1 MQALSKWN
9 KDILLNFDA
18 ICELAMNIK
27 YILQKQTYGF
37 IMGGKQIRNATSEI
51 ENEIDYVEEETAKL
65 KILKQEITFAIVG
78 NRNIEYPID
87 EYYKTNHTNRTEQ
100 EIKEEKEQKDWL
112 QPNIIK
118 RALRLQ
124 NI

>member
-1 MQALSKWN
+1 MQALIKWN
-9 KDILLNFDA
+9 KNLVLNFDA

-27 YILQKQTYGF
+27 YILQKQTHGF
-37 IMGGKQIRNATSEI
+37 IMWGKQMRNATSEI

-65 KILKQEITFAIVG
+65 KILDQEVAFAIVG
-78 NRNIEYPID
+78 NRIIEYPID
-87 EYYKTNHTNRTEQ
+87 EYYKTHYTNRTEQ
-100 EIKEEKEQKDWL
+100 EIKKEKEQKDWL
-112 QPNIIK
+112 QLNIIK

>member
-1 MQALSKWN
+1 MQALGKWN

-27 YILQKQTYGF
+27 YILQNQTDGF
-37 IMGGKQIRNATSEI
+37 IMGGKQMRNATSEI

-65 KILKQEITFAIVG
+65 KILDQEIAFAIVG

-87 EYYKTNHTNRTEQ
+87 EYYKTNYTNRTEQ

>member
-9 KDILLNFDA
+9 KVILLNFDA

-27 YILQKQTYGF
+27 YILQKQTDGF
-37 IMGGKQIRNATSEI
+37 IMEGQQMRNATSEI
-51 ENEIDYVEEETAKL
+51 ENENEYVEEETAKL
-65 KILKQEITFAIVG
+65 KILDQEVAFAIVG

-87 EYYKTNHTNRTEQ
+87 NYYKTHYTNRTEQ
-100 EIKEEKEQKDWL
+100 EIKKEKEQKDWL
-112 QPNIIK
+112 QLNIIK

-124 NI
+124 SI

>member
-9 KDILLNFDA
+9 KVILLNFDA

-27 YILQKQTYGF
+27 YILQEQTYGF
-37 IMGGKQIRNATSEI
+37 IMGGQQMRNATSEI

-65 KILKQEITFAIVG
+65 KILDQEVAFAIVG

-87 EYYKTNHTNRTEQ
+87 NYYKTHYTNRTEQ
-100 EIKEEKEQKDWL
+100 EIKKEKEQKDWL
-112 QPNIIK
+112 QLNIIK
-118 RALRLQ
+118 RPLRLQ
-124 NI
+124 SI

>member
-1 MQALSKWN
+1 M
-9 KDILLNFDA
+9 
-18 ICELAMNIK
+18 
-27 YILQKQTYGF
+27 
-37 IMGGKQIRNATSEI
+37 RNATFKI
-51 ENEIDYVEEETAKL
+51 ENETGYVEEETAKL
-65 KILKQEITFAIVG
+65 KILDQEIAFAIVG